1 MCIFSNERGKIL
13 CNFQAPS
20 SPKHFIIHFQTFH
33 SIQRFTVSNFRNL
46 NDDSNENW
54 KKNLTSTSDQKK
66 MEKCDLKKKKKS
78 GQTK

>member
-1 MCIFSNERGKIL
+1 MKTHERGKIL

-66 MEKCDLKKKKKS
+66 MEMCDFKRKKIRPDKII
-78 GQTK
+78 